1 MKGLLTRDWTSMKYV
16 FMWYQ
21 MALKQTT
28 IYVEQEKKCKKEMLI
43 GQFAQGLQAFF
54 VMLHYALPM
63 CLFTISVARR
73 RLMKTNALLAHV
85 QEA

>member
-1 MKGLLTRDWTSMKYV
+1 MKGLLTRDWTMYV

-28 IYVEQEKKCKKEMLI
+28 TYVEQEKKCKKEMLI

-54 VMLHYALPM
+54 VMLHYYALPM
-63 CLFTISVARR
+63 CLFTISVARG